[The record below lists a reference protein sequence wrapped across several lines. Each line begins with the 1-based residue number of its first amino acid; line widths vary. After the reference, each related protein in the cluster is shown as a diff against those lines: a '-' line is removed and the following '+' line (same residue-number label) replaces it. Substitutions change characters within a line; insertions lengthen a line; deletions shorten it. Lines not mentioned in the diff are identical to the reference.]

1 MAKVDIHNLKNE
13 KTGTLELDDV
23 VFAGPV
29 KEHLF
34 HEVVRNQLANRRAG
48 THASQ
53 TRAMVTGTGRKPF
66 KQKGTGRA
74 RQGDCKV
81 PIHVGGGVAHGPSVR
96 DYSYTVPRKVRKAA
110 VRSALAK
117 RLSESKLWV
126 LEDFELEQIKTK
138 TIVELCKSFGWDSA
152 LLVDERND
160 KLQKS
165 SSNLPKVQYLCR
177 EGLNVYDL
185 LKYEHVVI
193 SKAAIEQIT
202 GVYSK

>member
-23 VFAGPV
+23 VFGGPV

-48 THASQ
+48 THATQ
-53 TRAMVTGTGRKPF
+53 TRAMVAGSTRKPF

-74 RQGDCKV
+74 RQGDLKG
-81 PIHVGGGVAHGPSVR
+81 PIHVGGGVAHGPLAR
-96 DYSYTVPRKVRKAA
+96 DYSYTIPRKVRKAA